1 MFEYAYSDP
10 EKATIELAI
19 WKSVLRKAL
28 GERALNAL
36 ERAVSEEL
44 RNEIQAEA

>member
-1 MFEYAYSDP
+1 MFEYSYGDP

-19 WKSVLRKAL
+19 WKSVLRRSL
-28 GERALNAL
+28 GERAFSAL

-44 RNEIQAEA
+44 RNETRAEV